1 VHAFRTWRPDG
12 AGTGHRLGL
21 FGRTTLLVSALIAGT
36 AAVAVAQPP
45 AKADTGKQAGGVTTS
60 ADSAAAAA
68 YIDSIAG
75 GPMKP
80 MGAPHTHAD
89 SVRKARADSLARIAV
104 RLGSVTI
111 TASPPTQSDPIDVV
125 RVTPSIIAQTPSNS
139 PWQLL
144 QETAGLEVH
153 QQGQG
158 PGFAS
163 DMSIRG
169 FSSDHST
176 DMALW
181 VDGVPINEPVNGHA
195 EGYNDFTTIFPE
207 VVSGIDVIKG
217 PTSAVYGN
225 FAFSGVVNVRTLDR
239 IDNTQLD
246 VSGGNYGNYE
256 GVLLSGFD
264 NGSTA
269 GMIGIRATHE
279 DGWRSHSENQI
290 GQLHGR
296 LEHNLSSN
304 TTVDLGMEAY
314 ITTYNSPGFL
324 DTLDYDLRH
333 YNDVSNFGDGGFK
346 RRFQERGSIRTLFNP
361 NLEWRTT
368 LYGIEDTWNFW
379 LSTPP
384 GLGGLLEGSGV
395 ETRESDGR
403 TGGGATSALTYT
415 SGHVNITAGGQARYD
430 NSDYGNW
437 GEFATATAFR
447 RDSVPFGLTSAHQA
461 SGGLFVQSNFDVTHW
476 LRFDLGGRVDQIDSY
491 SHTPTSYTDSLPA
504 PTYYALGPYADL
516 QHSKGIFSPKTGLLL
531 RLLPWAGVYANISRG
546 WRQADGVIF
555 APSTPLITVW
565 DYETGVKLGEGPWS
579 LEAAFFRM
587 DLSNTQVFNE
597 VSTISGGPSKR
608 RGVDVS
614 GRYVVTPAVLLSTNF
629 TVVDAKYTRY
639 YDTDVDIDYSG
650 RPVFNTSKFVGDAA
664 LEVHPP
670 RAIWQWR
677 LGTNFQGKYT
687 PFEEAVGL
695 YRPAFA
701 LFYTSGGVQLRPDAH
716 LEIGIRNLL
725 NTQYRELE
733 SGYFVTP
740 GQPISVFATLHYDVP
755 L

>member
-1 VHAFRTWRPDG
+1 
-12 AGTGHRLGL
+12 
-21 FGRTTLLVSALIAGT
+21 
-36 AAVAVAQPP
+36 
-45 AKADTGKQAGGVTTS
+45 
-60 ADSAAAAA
+60 
-68 YIDSIAG
+68 
-75 GPMKP
+75 M
-80 MGAPHTHAD
+80 
-89 SVRKARADSLARIAV
+89 
-104 RLGSVTI
+104 
-111 TASPPTQSDPIDVV
+111 
-125 RVTPSIIAQTPSNS
+125 IAQTPSNS
-139 PWQLL
+139 PWELL
-144 QETAGLEVH
+144 RETAGLEVH
-153 QQGQG
+153 EQGQG
-158 PGFAS
+158 PGFPS

-195 EGYNDFTTIFPE
+195 EGLNDFSSIFPE

-264 NGSTA
+264 NGVTA

-279 DGWRSHSENQI
+279 DGWRAHSENQL

-324 DTLDYDLRH
+324 DTLDYDVRH
-333 YNDVSNFGDGGFK
+333 YNDRLEFRRRRIQAPVPRARKHPHPLQPESRVAHDALRHRGHAGTSGSAPRRDWADCSKAAVS
-346 RRFQERGSIRTLFNP
+346 RRA
-361 NLEWRTT
+361 
-368 LYGIEDTWNFW
+368 
-379 LSTPP
+379 ST
-384 GLGGLLEGSGV
+384 
-395 ETRESDGR
+395 DGR
-403 TGGGATSALTYT
+403 TGGGGTSALTYT
-415 SGHVNITAGGQARYD
+415 SAHVNITAGGQARYD
-430 NSDYGNW
+430 NSDYENW

-491 SHTPTSYTDSLPA
+491 SHTPSSYNDTLSA
-504 PTYYALGPYADL
+504 PSYYALGPYADL
-516 QHSKGIFSPKTGLLL
+516 QHSKGIFSPKTGLSPAPPPVGGRL
-531 RLLPWAGVYANISRG
+531 RQYL
-546 WRQADGVIF
+546 
-555 APSTPLITVW
+555 
-565 DYETGVKLGEGPWS
+565 TGVAAGGRRDLRSHHALDHGLGLRDGDQTGRGPVVARGCPLPHGS
-579 LEAAFFRM
+579 E
-587 DLSNTQVFNE
+587 QHPGVQ
-597 VSTISGGPSKR
+597 
-608 RGVDVS
+608 RGVDDQRRTEQTARR
-614 GRYVVTPAVLLSTNF
+614 GRIRALRRDTGSTAVDELHRRRRQVHEVLRHGRGHRLFRAGRCSTRRSSS
-629 TVVDAKYTRY
+629 AM
-639 YDTDVDIDYSG
+639 
-650 RPVFNTSKFVGDAA
+650 PH

-670 RAIWQWR
+670 HAIWQWR
-677 LGTNFQGKYT
+677 LGSNFQGKYT

-701 LFYTSGGVQLRPDAH
+701 LFYTSGGVQISPTRTWRSAS
-716 LEIGIRNLL
+716 GICSTRSI
-725 NTQYRELE
+725 RELE